1 MFTLMALSIILRAMN
16 KYLIMA
22 CVILGIAC
30 ATLWGWNGKLR
41 EEKDRLAGNQQAL
54 LEKVDYYQTEAGK
67 SAASVQRLELSYSEL
82 EDNYNQV
89 CQVADELKVKLKRI
103 EAASTTQTKTEVKI
117 QTIVRDS
124 VVLRDSLPPLRVQ
137 AIEWKDPWV
146 TVTGELRA
154 KDLSLNVTSVDTLVQ
169 IVHRVPKKFWFIKY
183 GTKAIRQEIR
193 SSNPHTKIIYTEYI
207 ELDSRCRKRRK

>member
-1 MFTLMALSIILRAMN
+1 MN
-16 KYLIMA
+16 KYLLLA

-89 CQVADELKVKLKRI
+89 CRVADDLKVKLKRI
-103 EAASTTQTKTEVKI
+103 EAASTTETKTEVSITTEVK
-117 QTIVRDS
+117 
-124 VVLRDSLPPLRVQ
+124 DSLAFRGDTLSPIRIQ

-146 TVTGELRA
+146 TIMGELR
-154 KDLSLNVTSVDTLVQ
+154 KKELSLNVTSVDTLVQ

-193 SSNPHTKIIYTEYI
+193 SSNPHTKIVYSEYI
-207 ELDSRCRKRRK
+207 ELDSKCRRKRKK